1 MWLTPTGESAV
12 STAFRIALPT
22 STVASPGT
30 EAIAPSPIRTTVS
43 GTAGGKLP
51 IGTSTLSPCVAVENG
66 LRVPER
72 LMPSRS

>member
-12 STAFRIALPT
+12 STAFRIAFPT

-30 EAIAPSPIRTTVS
+30 DAIAPSPIRTTVS

-51 IGTSTLSPCVAVENG
+51 IGTTTLSPCVAVEIG
-66 LRVPER
+66 LRVPDR
-72 LMPSRS
+72 FRPRRS